1 MGKVLIDFV
10 QKRQESIERKRRN
23 FERIMFQNFLGCYSV
38 IDRHSGP
45 SPIRIVD
52 ISETGML
59 FQVPWNP
66 HCDQKFE
73 TDQELTIRLYFT
85 KDSYILAIVK
95 VKYTSQHTDKAG
107 NKTMR
112 YGCELDQS
120 NQTFEALKSFID
132 FIYKFAEHCSEDKGE
147 NKTYFL

>member
-10 QKRQESIERKRRN
+10 QKRKESIERKRRN
-23 FERIMFQNFLGCYSV
+23 FERVMFQNFLGCYAV

-66 HCDQKFE
+66 RYDQKFE
-73 TDQELTIRLYFT
+73 IDKEITIRLYFT
-85 KDSYILAIVK
+85 KDSYILALVK
-95 VKYTSQHTDKAG
+95 IKYDTEYIDG
-107 NKTMR
+107 GGERTMR
-112 YGCELDQS
+112 YGCEFDQT
-120 NQTFEALKSFID
+120 NQTFAALKSFID
-132 FIYKFAEHCSEDKGE
+132 FIYKFAEHSSVDKGE
-147 NKTYFL
+147 SKAYFL